1 MATTHGPAEPMQ
13 QQQTGLASLGQ
24 GRWTLS
30 GDLLFDN
37 AARLLVE
44 GAAAFGADARAE
56 IDLSQV
62 GRVDSA
68 GLALLV
74 EWSVAARSS
83 GRAVVYRNVPPV
95 LGALA
100 GISDLAQFLETA

>member
-1 MATTHGPAEPMQ
+1 MKQ
-13 QQQTGLASLGQ
+13 QQAGLASLGQ
-24 GRWTLS
+24 GRWVLS

-37 AARLLVE
+37 AARLLE
-44 GAAAFGADARAE
+44 QGTAAFGADAHAE
-56 IDLSQV
+56 VDLSQV

-74 EWSVAARSS
+74 EWSVAARS
-83 GRAVVYRNVPPV
+83 GGGAVAYRNAPPV

-100 GISDLAQFLETA
+100 GLSDLVQFLETA

>member
-1 MATTHGPAEPMQ
+1 MKQ
-13 QQQTGLASLGQ
+13 QQAGLAGLGQ
-24 GRWTLS
+24 GRWVLS

-37 AARLLVE
+37 AARLLE
-44 GAAAFGADARAE
+44 QGAAAFGADAHAD

-83 GRAVVYRNVPPV
+83 GRTVAYRNVPPM

-100 GISDLAQFLETA
+100 GISDLAQFLEST

>member
-1 MATTHGPAEPMQ
+1 MKQ
-13 QQQTGLASLGQ
+13 QKAGLASLGQ
-24 GRWTLS
+24 GRWALS

-37 AARLLVE
+37 TAQLLDE
-44 GAAAFGADARAE
+44 GEAAFGADARAA
-56 IDLSQV
+56 IDLSQL

-83 GRAVVYRNVPPV
+83 GRSVVFRNVPPV
-95 LGALA
+95 VGALA
-100 GISDLAQFLETA
+100 GISDVAGFFESP

>member
-1 MATTHGPAEPMQ
+1 MPG
-13 QQQTGLASLGQ
+13 SRVWVR

-37 AARLLVE
+37 AAKLLDE
-44 GAAAFGADARAE
+44 GTAAFGANARAD

-83 GRAVVYRNVPPV
+83 GRTVTYRNVPPL
-95 LGALA
+95 LGDLA
-100 GISDLAQFLETA
+100 GISDLAQFLESA

>member
-1 MATTHGPAEPMQ
+1 MKQ
-13 QQQTGLASLGQ
+13 QQAGLASLGQ
-24 GRWTLS
+24 GRWALS
-30 GDLLFDN
+30 GDLLFGT
-37 AARLLVE
+37 AARLLDE
-44 GAAAFGADARAE
+44 GTAAFGADPRVE

-74 EWSVAARSS
+74 EWSVAARS
-83 GRAVVYRNVPPV
+83 GGGAVAYRNAPPV

-100 GISDLAQFLETA
+100 GLSDLGQFFQTA

>member
-1 MATTHGPAEPMQ
+1 VAELSKRRSAV
-13 QQQTGLASLGQ
+13 LASQGQ

-37 AARLLVE
+37 AARLLDE
-44 GAAAFGADARAE
+44 GAAAFGTDASAE

-74 EWSVAARSS
+74 EWSIAARSS
-83 GRAVVYRNVPPV
+83 GRAVSYHNVPPV

-100 GISDLAQFLETA
+100 GISDLTQFLETA

>member
-1 MATTHGPAEPMQ
+1 MATTGPAEP
-13 QQQTGLASLGQ
+13 ASGQATLTALGQ
-24 GRWTLS
+24 GRWSLS

-37 AARLLVE
+37 AARLLDD
-44 GAAAFGADARAE
+44 GLTTFGADSFID

-74 EWSVAARSS
+74 EWSVAARGD
-83 GRAVVYRNVPPV
+83 GRAVHFRNAPPV

-100 GISDLAQFLETA
+100 GISDLSKFLDDA

>member
-1 MATTHGPAEPMQ
+1 MKQ
-13 QQQTGLASLGQ
+13 QQAALASLGQ

-30 GDLLFDN
+30 GDLLFEN
-37 AARLLVE
+37 SAQLLDD
-44 GAAAFGADARAE
+44 GDAAFGADARAE
-56 IDLSQV
+56 IDLSQI

-83 GRAVVYRNVPPV
+83 GRSVVFRNVPSV
-95 LGALA
+95 VGALA
-100 GISDLAQFLETA
+100 GISDVAGFLDSP

>member
-1 MATTHGPAEPMQ
+1 MATAKNPAEPAN
-13 QQQTGLASLGQ
+13 GPAALASLGQ
-24 GRWTLS
+24 GQWSLS
-30 GDLLFDN
+30 GDLLFEN
-37 AARLLVE
+37 ATRLLDE
-44 GAAAFGADARAE
+44 GTAAFGADARVD

-74 EWSVAARSS
+74 EWSVAARGD
-83 GRAVVYRNVPPV
+83 GRAVHYRNAPAV

-100 GISDLAQFLETA
+100 GISDLSKFLDDA

>member
-1 MATTHGPAEPMQ
+1 MATARSPAEPANGRA
-13 QQQTGLASLGQ
+13 TLAALGQ
-24 GRWTLS
+24 GRFRLS
-30 GDLLFDN
+30 GDLLFEN
-37 AARLLVE
+37 AARLLDE
-44 GAAAFGADARAE
+44 GIAAFGADARAE

-74 EWSVAARSS
+74 EWSVAARGD
-83 GRAVVYRNVPPV
+83 GRAIHYRNAPPV

-100 GISDLAQFLETA
+100 GISDLSKFLDDA

>member
-1 MATTHGPAEPMQ
+1 MATPSRPADPSQ
-13 QQQTGLASLGQ
+13 RPAGLASLGQ

-30 GDLLFDN
+30 GDLLFGN
-37 AARLLVE
+37 AARLLDE
-44 GAAAFGADARAE
+44 GEAAFGADPLVE

-62 GRVDSA
+62 RRVDSA

-74 EWSVAARSS
+74 EWSVAARGS
-83 GRAVVYRNVPPV
+83 GRNVTYRNVPPV

-100 GISDLAQFLETA
+100 GISDLAPFLASP

>member
-1 MATTHGPAEPMQ
+1 MKQ
-13 QQQTGLASLGQ
+13 QQAGLANLGQ
-24 GRWTLS
+24 GRWALS

-37 AARLLVE
+37 AVQLLDA
-44 GAAAFGADARAE
+44 GAAAFGANARAE

-83 GRAVVYRNVPPV
+83 GRAVTYRNVPPV

-100 GISDLAQFLETA
+100 GISDLAQFLESA

>member
-1 MATTHGPAEPMQ
+1 MATATSPAEPAGGQ
-13 QQQTGLASLGQ
+13 AALASLGQ
-24 GRWTLS
+24 GRWALS
-30 GDLLFDN
+30 GDLLFEN
-37 AARLLVE
+37 AARLLDE
-44 GAAAFGADARAE
+44 GVAAFGAEQRVE

-74 EWSVAARSS
+74 EWSVAARGD
-83 GRAVVYRNVPPV
+83 GRAVHYRNAPPV

-100 GISDLAQFLETA
+100 GISDLTQVLDGA

>member
-1 MATTHGPAEPMQ
+1 MKQ
-13 QQQTGLASLGQ
+13 QQAGLVSLGQ
-24 GRWTLS
+24 GRWALS
-30 GDLLFDN
+30 GDLQFDN
-37 AARLLVE
+37 AARLLDE

-56 IDLSQV
+56 IDLAQV

-74 EWSVAARSS
+74 EWSVAARSG
-83 GRAVVYRNVPPV
+83 GRAVAYRNVPPA

-100 GISDLAQFLETA
+100 GISDLAQFLEGA